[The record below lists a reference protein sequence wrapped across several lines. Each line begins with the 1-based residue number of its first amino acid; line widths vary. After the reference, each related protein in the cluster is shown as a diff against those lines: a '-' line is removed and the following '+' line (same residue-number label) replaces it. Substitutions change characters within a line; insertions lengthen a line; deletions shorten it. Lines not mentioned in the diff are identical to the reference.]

1 MTIRTTSRTVTF
13 AHAFMLDGMAE
24 EQPPGTYTVETDDEL
39 LGSAGV
45 PAYRCISTPIRVPGR
60 RGSVGL
66 GYLVDI
72 DASDLAA
79 ALEKDAAQ
87 HEQAADRRS

>member
-13 AHAFMLDGMAE
+13 THPFTLDGMAE

-39 LGSAGV
+39 IESARI
-45 PAYRCISTPIRVPGR
+45 PAYRCISTLIRVPGR
-60 RGSVGL
+60 RSSAP

-79 ALEKDAAQ
+79 ALEKDAAR

>member
-13 AHAFMLDGMAE
+13 THPFMLDGMAE

-39 LGSAGV
+39 IESACV
-45 PAYRCISTPIRVPGR
+45 PAYRCVSTLIRLPGR
-60 RGSVGL
+60 RGSSVL

-87 HEQAADRRS
+87 HERAADRRS